1 MSLRLQATCVLVGEG
16 AVLIRGPA
24 GSGKTSLCLALID
37 LALSRGT
44 FARLVC
50 DDGVIVRRTGRQ
62 LLARAH
68 PAIAG
73 VVERRGLGL
82 VPCPHEAAAC
92 VRMIVDCTPDDP
104 PRLPEPADLVAE
116 IDGVVLPRLQCAR
129 GAGDAALV
137 LAALALFAEPA

>member
-1 MSLRLQATCVLVGEG
+1 MSLRLQATCLLVGEG
-16 AVLIRGPA
+16 ALLIRGPA

-37 LALSRGT
+37 LALIRGT

-50 DDGVIVRRTGRQ
+50 DDGVIVRRIGSR
-62 LLARAH
+62 LVARAH

-73 VVERRGLGL
+73 LVERRGLGL
-82 VPCPHEAAAC
+82 VPCPHEVAGC
-92 VRMIVDCTPDDP
+92 VRLIVDCTPKAP

-129 GAGDAALV
+129 GAGDAAWV
-137 LAALALFAEPA
+137 LAALSLFAEPA